1 MKWHDDITFKQA
13 KSDYEYIVSKY
24 GQPCDFCGS
33 LCNSEFLFSVLDG
46 KITRKEAFIEMI
58 QYIWDNGLEPDDDTT
73 ASGSCS
79 TDLRPDENDTRIQE
93 IKERY
98 LID

>member
-1 MKWHDDITFKQA
+1 MHLNKRREQA
-13 KSDYEYIVSKY
+13 DRVI
-24 GQPCDFCGS
+24 
-33 LCNSEFLFSVLDG
+33 LCNSELLFSVLYE
-46 KITRKEAFIEMI
+46 ITRKEAYSEMI
-58 QYIWDNGLEPDDDTT
+58 QYIWDNGLEPDNDTT
-73 ASGSCS
+73 ASRSCS